1 MIFGRYPEP
10 NLALQ
15 LHNST
20 RNIVVTQGDKL
31 TSKRYRLL
39 LLLYSFLSVFRSRWS
54 LSFLCV
60 FLSVLHYPRFGNLAS
75 LKPMYPL
82 HLLLSIGAEPSMKPL
97 RFPKVFSVDSE
108 RSVAC
113 CDVFTA
119 CHTSTFLAVLS
130 PQCHSDLKI
139 PFVSAE
145 YGTCLTL

>member
-1 MIFGRYPEP
+1 MLFWRCLER
-10 NLALQ
+10 NLALL

-20 RNIVVTQGDKL
+20 RNMVVTQGDKL

-39 LLLYSFLSVFRSRWS
+39 LLLYWFLSVFHSNWS
-54 LSFLCV
+54 VSFLCV
-60 FLSVLHYPRFGNLAS
+60 FLSVLRYPRVGNLAN
-75 LKPMYPL
+75 LKPVYPPQ
-82 HLLLSIGAEPSMKPL
+82 LLLSIGAEPSTKPV

-130 PQCHSDLKI
+130 RLRHSDLKI

-145 YGTCLTL
+145 